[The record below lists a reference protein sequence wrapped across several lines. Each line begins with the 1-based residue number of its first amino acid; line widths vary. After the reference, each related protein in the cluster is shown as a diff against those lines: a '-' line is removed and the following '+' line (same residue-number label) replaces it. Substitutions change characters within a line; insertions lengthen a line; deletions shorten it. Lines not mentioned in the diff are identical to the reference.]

1 MIQSKLCLISPER
14 RGQCLTGFTDLMLP
28 GGSEIMAC
36 RDWRSM
42 VLSALQ
48 GHRTDQPG
56 RNEGLVFGFFV
67 LGDVCPSA
75 ALLRRELRI
84 ADQAVW
90 PTVDHFDLQF
100 VIAGLERVGDV
111 HPARIAPDDAE
122 VFAVERH
129 LDRMPDHSKVKM
141 ETLVLAEN

>member
-1 MIQSKLCLISPER
+1 
-14 RGQCLTGFTDLMLP
+14 
-28 GGSEIMAC
+28 
-36 RDWRSM
+36 M
-42 VLSALQ
+42 VLSTLQ

-90 PTVDHFDLQF
+90 PTVDDFDLQF
-100 VIAGLERVGDV
+100 VLARFECLGDLQ
-111 HPARIAPDDAE
+111 PSRRTPDDSE

-129 LDRMPDHSKVKM
+129 LGRMPDHSKGEM
-141 ETLVLAEN
+141 ETPAIAEH

>member
-1 MIQSKLCLISPER
+1 MLWHAPWFRWAGCEQVD
-14 RGQCLTGFTDLMLP
+14 QCPHGRDGHAPFSCGFKVSFQRDNGITDSMLTC
-28 GGSEIMAC
+28 GSEIMAC

-42 VLSALQ
+42 VLSGLQ

-90 PTVDHFDLQF
+90 PAIDDFDL
-100 VIAGLERVGDV
+100 
-111 HPARIAPDDAE
+111 
-122 VFAVERH
+122 
-129 LDRMPDHSKVKM
+129 
-141 ETLVLAEN
+141 